1 MRKVIITVVV
11 MLLSGIGAAQQ
22 IKIPLDLQR
31 LAAKASET
39 VDITM
44 DKHMLQL
51 AMRFLNDEEQDDA
64 EARRIISKLNGLYVR
79 SYEFKE
85 AGAYSIADVEALR
98 VQLQPPLWSRIVGVR
113 SQRDG
118 ENVDVYFKD
127 DNGKLGG
134 IVIISA
140 EPRELTIVHLDGPI
154 DPAEI
159 SALGGQ
165 FGIPKVRVP
174 EKPAGARP

>member
-51 AMRFLNDEEQDDA
+51 ASRFLNDEDQDDA

-85 AGAYSIADVEALR
+85 TGAYSPADVEALLVR
-98 VQLQPPLWSRIVGVR
+98 RTATDLTALIVPIDICYELVGV
-113 SQRDG
+113 
-118 ENVDVYFKD
+118 
-127 DNGKLGG
+127 
-134 IVIISA
+134 
-140 EPRELTIVHLDGPI
+140 
-154 DPAEI
+154 
-159 SALGGQ
+159 
-165 FGIPKVRVP
+165 VRVAWRGLRGGD
-174 EKPAGARP
+174 ELWRHVDQFFALAVDRAQAATR